1 MFKMTRFEPG
11 QCDPRAPLCVTHGD
25 LYLGVEPNRTLY
37 FHFLSGRLATPGENA
52 QQQVRNKSKT
62 YIHTFIS
69 LGVSE
74 VWGSE
79 LGELADQ

>member
-52 QQQVRNKSKT
+52 QQ
-62 YIHTFIS
+62 
-69 LGVSE
+69 
-74 VWGSE
+74 
-79 LGELADQ
+79 